1 MKSSAPKVATAS
13 QVNQQ
18 IWEYYKT
25 HKRDFPWRETTNPYY
40 ILVSEIML
48 QQTQTSRVV
57 DYYRRFIRKFPSV
70 LSLATCSQT
79 ELLQLWQGLGYNRRA
94 LFLKRAAE
102 QITSEFH
109 GVVPSKLTDL
119 TKLPGVGANTAG
131 AVLAYAFNQKVVFIE
146 TNIRKTITYFYFK
159 NQEVVSDTEIA
170 KKIKILLKNE
180 RSIRE
185 WYWAVVDYGAMLGRL
200 KIITN
205 NRSAHYVRQSKFEGS
220 FRQIRAAVLRAVLD
234 NSPITLGRLLQL
246 LPFTENQLSKALS
259 QLIVEGFLSEE
270 AGKFVIS
277 D

>member
-1 MKSSAPKVATAS
+1 MDSSEIS
-13 QVNQQ
+13 GR

-102 QITSEFH
+102 QITSEFN

-146 TNIRKTITYFYFK
+146 TNVRKTITYFYFK
-159 NQEVVSDTEIA
+159 DQEVVSDTEIA

-205 NRSAHYVRQSKFEGS
+205 NRSLHYVRQSKFEGS

-234 NSPITLGRLLQL
+234 NSPITLERLLQL
-246 LPFTENQLSKALS
+246 LPFTENQLSTALS
-259 QLIVEGFLSEE
+259 QLIVEGFLSER